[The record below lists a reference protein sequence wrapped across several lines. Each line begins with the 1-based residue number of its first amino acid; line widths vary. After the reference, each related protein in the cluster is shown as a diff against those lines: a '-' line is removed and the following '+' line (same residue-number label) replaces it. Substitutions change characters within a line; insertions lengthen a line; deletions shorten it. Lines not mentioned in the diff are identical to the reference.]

1 MIGIVVVVLFLLG
14 LPLALLDLVDEHL
27 GAGSVLSFFRLVAR
41 GHVTVSGFALRPTP
55 RIAAAELS
63 DAAGTRLAG
72 CGAVVVEA
80 TLLAALRS
88 LAAHALAGLLLWR
101 RGGAGS
107 ASSSPPPP
115 AALSVSVGDVFVD
128 WTHGEDGCLR
138 LVSLL
143 KSVGAVRDEAARGSA
158 PEPELSATLPPAS
171 SRPPEKV
178 GGAGGAGG
186 GGGGDRA
193 ASAAAA
199 AATSAPAPLFPSA
212 PSPLPA
218 ARRQP
223 RGASGLPKARGVL
236 RTLEACAAGLEGTA
250 AVAGISV
257 SLSPPGRLLLPELV
271 GRALGGHLGV
281 EVALGARAL
290 EAWVPHRVTGDAL
303 LQLAANGA
311 D

>member
-107 ASSSPPPP
+107 VDLQQIAVELDDSS
-115 AALSVSVGDVFVD
+115 
-128 WTHGEDGCLR
+128 GEAMLDPL
-138 LVSLL
+138 
-143 KSVGAVRDEAARGSA
+143 
-158 PEPELSATLPPAS
+158 EL
-171 SRPPEKV
+171 E
-178 GGAGGAGG
+178 
-186 GGGGDRA
+186 
-193 ASAAAA
+193 
-199 AATSAPAPLFPSA
+199 
-212 PSPLPA
+212 
-218 ARRQP
+218 
-223 RGASGLPKARGVL
+223 VL
-236 RTLEACAAGLEGTA
+236 RD
-250 AVAGISV
+250 SV
-257 SLSPPGRLLLPELV
+257 ELLLSELP
-271 GRALGGHLGV
+271 GGV
-281 EVALGARAL
+281 
-290 EAWVPHRVTGDAL
+290 D
-303 LQLAANGA
+303 
-311 D
+311 